1 MILAFLFL
9 VNLHHYRGNEIELF
23 DNILSE
29 DVKEHFDDYPLIA
42 KESRSSEWC
51 EVGIKKHFKK
61 KDRTHTFLRV
71 FKNSKK
77 LGK

>member
-1 MILAFLFL
+1 M

-51 EVGIKKHFKK
+51 EVGKKKHFLKS
-61 KDRTHTFLRV
+61 RRHVHFIGRSRV
-71 FKNSKK
+71 
-77 LGK
+77 